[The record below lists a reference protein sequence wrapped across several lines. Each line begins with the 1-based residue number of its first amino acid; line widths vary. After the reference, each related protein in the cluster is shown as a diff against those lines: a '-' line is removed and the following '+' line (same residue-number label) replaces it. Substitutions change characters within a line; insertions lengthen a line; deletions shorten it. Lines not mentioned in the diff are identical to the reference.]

1 MSQGYQIRNQQA
13 IHFVTFTVIGWVNV
27 FTKDPYRILVLD
39 SLRYC
44 QTNKGLVVHAWV
56 IMSNHVHF
64 IISCKSGYSLSDC
77 IRDFKKFTSSAII
90 REITY
95 SSFENRKEWLLP
107 IFQAAAQKNVRNR
120 YYQLWYQH
128 NHPVEL
134 SSNRMKQQRLNYLH
148 NNPVKAGVVSRPE
161 DYVYSSAFAYSGGED
176 DRIKLEF
183 L

>member
-64 IISCKSGYSLSDC
+64 IIS
-77 IRDFKKFTSSAII
+77 
-90 REITY
+90 
-95 SSFENRKEWLLP
+95 
-107 IFQAAAQKNVRNR
+107 
-120 YYQLWYQH
+120 
-128 NHPVEL
+128 
-134 SSNRMKQQRLNYLH
+134 
-148 NNPVKAGVVSRPE
+148 
-161 DYVYSSAFAYSGGED
+161 
-176 DRIKLEF
+176 RIDIN
-183 L
+183 